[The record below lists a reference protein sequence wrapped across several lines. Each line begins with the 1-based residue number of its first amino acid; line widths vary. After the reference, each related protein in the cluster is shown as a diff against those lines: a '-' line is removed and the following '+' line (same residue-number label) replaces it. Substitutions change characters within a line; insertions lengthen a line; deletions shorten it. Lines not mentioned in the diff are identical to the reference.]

1 MNARTIV
8 GNTLAVALF
17 ATMLFA
23 FFVHERDKAAS
34 ASLSEEHVTQIR
46 VDYALKKAKAQR
58 KYLMIEFGA
67 DWCDDCRVL
76 AQNLAD
82 SSIRQYFERYFN
94 LLKIDI
100 GHSDRNF
107 AAAQRVGLD
116 LSHGIPAVVVYSP
129 DGARIGATNDGEL
142 EPARTYRPQ
151 QVLAF
156 LKAIVDRQS
165 ITNPSDFQ

>member
-1 MNARTIV
+1 VNARTIV
-8 GNTLAVALF
+8 GNALVVALF

-23 FFVHERDKAAS
+23 FLVHERDKAVS
-34 ASLSEEHVTQIR
+34 APLPEEELTTIR
-46 VDYALKKAKAQR
+46 LDHALMTARAQR

-82 SSIRQYFERYFN
+82 PTTRQYFERYFN
-94 LLKIDI
+94 LLQIDI

-116 LSHGIPAVVVYSP
+116 LSHGIPAIVVFAP
-129 DGARIGATNDGEL
+129 NGARIGATNKGEL
-142 EPARTYRPQ
+142 EPSRTYRPH
-151 QVLAF
+151 QVFSF
-156 LKAIVDRQS
+156 LKAIVDRGS